1 MAKHPSFP
9 NLKYFKPH
17 EFDCPCGKCD
27 GGAER
32 MDYDLLLMLDQA
44 RAEARVPFVINSAY
58 RCPEHNARVGG
69 VRDSAHTLGAAVDI
83 ATLSSRARFAVL
95 HALIMVGAERLGIG
109 DTFIHVDVDD
119 SKPDR
124 VVWGY

>member
-1 MAKHPSFP
+1 MTAQQGFP
-9 NLKYFKPH
+9 DLKYFQPH
-17 EFDCPCGKCD
+17 EFECPCGQCD

-32 MDYDLLLMLDQA
+32 MDYDLLKMLDQA
-44 RAEARVPFVINSAY
+44 REEARIPFVINSAY

-69 VRDSAHTLGAAVDI
+69 VRDSAHTLGMAADI

-95 HALIMVGAERLGIG
+95 HALIMMGAERLGVG

-124 VVWGY
+124 VTWTY